1 MLDGAFTSPKIRL
14 LAAITGKPWPHCLG
28 LAGLLWRFAGKHAPT
43 GAVGTHSDEEI
54 AISLEWT
61 DDAGDLIEALVRC
74 RLLDEAP
81 PPERLIVHDW
91 PEHAP
96 RYVRASLQRQG
107 LDFSPRYAARHDAA
121 GLRYDAATTDP
132 TTVGTTV
139 ETIEAIT
146 EGTSLS
152 SSSASSSA
160 STFTN
165 SSALIRASATVKDL
179 AEQVWNCYLAGR
191 KQGKKIGLQAIET
204 SMRRIEIEQGKTLE
218 EAAAMMAER
227 TTNDRA
233 RFVEQIRTGETEI
246 RFVPQ
251 GATYFKNER
260 WEDENE
266 EITADQIND
275 ARLADE
281 IARARASDNV
291 GGELDPDSETLARLE
306 ADG

>member
-28 LAGLLWRFAGKHAPT
+28 LAGLLWRFASKHAPS

-61 DDAGDLIEALVRC
+61 EDPHQLVEALVRC

-121 GLRYDAATTDP
+121 GLRYDAATTVP
-132 TTVGTTV
+132 TTDPTTV

-146 EGTSLS
+146 EGTTFT
-152 SSSASSSA
+152 SSSASSFA
-160 STFTN
+160 STN
-165 SSALIRASATVKDL
+165 SSPLVRASATVKDL
-179 AEQVWNCYLAGR
+179 AEQVWDCYVPGR

-204 SMRRIEIEQGKTLE
+204 SMRRIEIETGKTLE
-218 EAAAMMAER
+218 AAAGLMAER
-227 TTNDRA
+227 TTNDAA
-233 RFVEQIRTGETEI
+233 RFVEEIRTGETEI

-260 WEDENE
+260 WEDDNE
-266 EITADQIND
+266 DITRKQIDAARIND
-275 ARLADE
+275 E
-281 IARARASDNV
+281 ISRARA
-291 GGELDPDSETLARLE
+291 
-306 ADG
+306 ADDLG

>member
-28 LAGLLWRFAGKHAPT
+28 LAGLLWRFASKHAPS

-61 DDAGDLIEALVRC
+61 GEAGELIAALVRC

-81 PPERLIVHDW
+81 PPERLLVHDW

-107 LDFSPRYAARHDAA
+107 LDFSARYAARHDDDAA
-121 GLRYDAATTDP
+121 RYDAATVVGS
-132 TTVGTTV
+132 TVFTAARSAVATAVGS
-139 ETIEAIT
+139 
-146 EGTSLS
+146 TST
-152 SSSASSSA
+152 SA
-160 STFTN
+160 STCTFTDT
-165 SSALIRASATVKDL
+165 SSNIRASATVKDL
-179 AEQVWNCYLAGR
+179 ADQVWNCYVPGR
-191 KQGKKIGLQAIET
+191 KQGKKVGVSAIEN
-204 SMRRIEIEQGKTLE
+204 SMKRIEIEQGKTLE
-218 EAAAMMAER
+218 DAAAMMAER
-227 TTNDRA
+227 TTNDVA

-266 EITADQIND
+266 DITADQINA
-275 ARLADE
+275 ARLTDE
-281 IARARASDNV
+281 IARARASGDV
-291 GGELDPDSETLARLE
+291 G
-306 ADG
+306 

>member
-28 LAGLLWRFAGKHAPT
+28 LAGLLWRFASKHAPS

-61 DDAGDLIEALVRC
+61 EDPHQLVEALVRC

-132 TTVGTTV
+132 TVVGTTV

-179 AEQVWNCYLAGR
+179 AEQVWDCYVPGR
-191 KQGKKIGLQAIET
+191 KQGKKIGLQAIEN
-204 SMRRIEIEQGKTLE
+204 SMRRIEIETGRTL
-218 EAAAMMAER
+218 EAAAGMMAER
-227 TTNDRA
+227 TTNDAA
-233 RFVEQIRTGETEI
+233 RFVDEIRTGETEI

-260 WEDENE
+260 WEDDNE
-266 EITADQIND
+266 DITRKQIDAARIND
-275 ARLADE
+275 E
-281 IARARASDNV
+281 ISRARA
-291 GGELDPDSETLARLE
+291 
-306 ADG
+306 ADDLG

>member
-61 DDAGDLIEALVRC
+61 DQAGVLIEALVRC

-81 PPERLIVHDW
+81 PPERLLVHDW

-107 LDFSPRYAARHDAA
+107 LDFSPRYDARHDAA
-121 GLRYDAATTDP
+121 VLRYDAATTVP
-132 TTVGTTV
+132 TVVPTTV
-139 ETIEAIT
+139 ETA
-146 EGTSLS
+146 GTTAVGTTS
-152 SSSASSSA
+152 SSSSSSSYA
-160 STFTN
+160 FT
-165 SSALIRASATVKDL
+165 SSSSLIRASASARDL
-179 AEQVWNCYLAGR
+179 ADQVWNCYVSGR

-204 SMRRIEIEQGKTLE
+204 SMRRLGAEQGKTIE
-218 EAAAMMAER
+218 EAAAMMAEA
-227 TTNDRA
+227 TTKDAA
-233 RFVEQIRTGETEI
+233 RFVEEIRTGETEI

-266 EITADQIND
+266 DITGKQIED
-275 ARLADE
+275 ARIDDE
-281 IARARASDNV
+281 IRRARTAYKL
-291 GGELDPDSETLARLE
+291 GGELDADPEALAGLD
-306 ADG
+306 AHG

>member
-28 LAGLLWRFAGKHAPT
+28 LAGLLWRFAAKHAPS

-61 DDAGDLIEALVRC
+61 GEAGDLIEALVRC

-81 PPERLIVHDW
+81 PPERLLVHDW

-107 LDFSPRYAARHDAA
+107 LDFSPRYAARHDAED
-121 GLRYDAATTDP
+121 LRYDAATTVP
-132 TTVGTTV
+132 TIDRATVGTTDPTAV
-139 ETIEAIT
+139 ATT
-146 EGTSLS
+146 S
-152 SSSASSSA
+152 SSSSSYA
-160 STFTN
+160 FT
-165 SSALIRASATVKDL
+165 SSFSLIRASASVRDL
-179 AEQVWNCYLAGR
+179 ADQVWNCYLAGR

-227 TTNDRA
+227 TTNDAA

-266 EITADQIND
+266 DISADQINA
-275 ARLADE
+275 ARLSDE
-281 IARARASDNV
+281 IARARTSGDV
-291 GGELDPDSETLARLE
+291 G
-306 ADG
+306 

>member
-81 PPERLIVHDW
+81 PPERLLVHDW

-107 LDFSPRYAARHDAA
+107 LDFSQRYASRHDAA
-121 GLRYDAATTDP
+121 DLRYDAATVVP
-132 TTVGTTV
+132 TIDRAIVGTPDSTV
-139 ETIEAIT
+139 VATT
-146 EGTSLS
+146 S
-152 SSSASSSA
+152 SSSSSYAFTSSS
-160 STFTN
+160 S
-165 SSALIRASATVKDL
+165 LIRASASVRDL
-179 AEQVWNCYLAGR
+179 ADQVWNCYLAGR

-227 TTNDRA
+227 TTNDAA

>member
-81 PPERLIVHDW
+81 PPERLLVHDW

-107 LDFSPRYAARHDAA
+107 LDFSQRYAARHDAA
-121 GLRYDAATTDP
+121 DLRYDAATVVP
-132 TTVGTTV
+132 TTDRAIVGTPDSTV
-139 ETIEAIT
+139 VATT
-146 EGTSLS
+146 S
-152 SSSASSSA
+152 SSSSSYAFTSSS
-160 STFTN
+160 S
-165 SSALIRASATVKDL
+165 LIRASASVRDL
-179 AEQVWNCYLAGR
+179 ADQVWNCYLAGR

-227 TTNDRA
+227 TTNDAA

>member
-61 DDAGDLIEALVRC
+61 DEAGDLIEALVRC

-81 PPERLIVHDW
+81 PPERLLVHDW

-96 RYVRASLQRQG
+96 RHVRASLQRQG
-107 LDFSPRYAARHDAA
+107 LDFSPRYAARHDAEVP
-121 GLRYDAATTDP
+121 RYDAATVVRTTDRATDRTTDP
-132 TTVGTTV
+132 PTV
-139 ETIEAIT
+139 ETT
-146 EGTSLS
+146 S
-152 SSSASSSA
+152 SSSSSFTSTPSSS
-160 STFTN
+160 
-165 SSALIRASATVKDL
+165 LIRASVSVRDL
-179 AEQVWNCYLAGR
+179 AEQVWNCYLPGR
-191 KQGKKIGLQAIET
+191 KQGKKVGIASIER
-204 SMRRIEIEQGKTLE
+204 SMRRLGAESGKTIE
-218 EAAAMMAER
+218 EAAAIIADM
-227 TTNDRA
+227 TTKDTE

-251 GATYFKNER
+251 GATYFKQER

-266 EITADQIND
+266 HITTEQINH
-275 ARLADE
+275 ARIADE
-281 IARARASDNV
+281 IKRARTTGGNV
-291 GGELDPDSETLARLE
+291 GRELDPDSTTLAGVV
-306 ADG
+306 ADR

>member
-28 LAGLLWRFAGKHAPT
+28 LAGLLWRFASKHAPS

-61 DDAGDLIEALVRC
+61 EDPHQLVEALVRC

-132 TTVGTTV
+132 TVVGTTV

-146 EGTSLS
+146 VGTTFT

-179 AEQVWNCYLAGR
+179 AEQVWDCYVPGR
-191 KQGKKIGLQAIET
+191 KQGKKIGLQAIEN
-204 SMRRIEIEQGKTLE
+204 SMRRIEIETGRTL
-218 EAAAMMAER
+218 EAAAGMMAER
-227 TTNDRA
+227 TTNDAA
-233 RFVEQIRTGETEI
+233 RFVDEIRTGETEI

-260 WEDENE
+260 WEDDNE
-266 EITADQIND
+266 DITRKQIDAARIND
-275 ARLADE
+275 E
-281 IARARASDNV
+281 ISRARA
-291 GGELDPDSETLARLE
+291 
-306 ADG
+306 ADDLG

>member
-28 LAGLLWRFAGKHAPT
+28 LAGLLWRFASKHAPS

-61 DDAGDLIEALVRC
+61 EDPHQLVEALVRC

-121 GLRYDAATTDP
+121 GLRYDAATTVP
-132 TTVGTTV
+132 TTDPTTV

-152 SSSASSSA
+152 SSSASSFA
-160 STFTN
+160 STSTN
-165 SSALIRASATVKDL
+165 SSPLVRASATVKDL
-179 AEQVWNCYLAGR
+179 AEQVWDCYVPGR

-204 SMRRIEIEQGKTLE
+204 SMRRIEIETGKTLE
-218 EAAAMMAER
+218 AAAGLMAER
-227 TTNDRA
+227 TTNDAA
-233 RFVEQIRTGETEI
+233 RFVEEIRTGETEI

-260 WEDENE
+260 WEDDNE
-266 EITADQIND
+266 DITRKQIDAARIND
-275 ARLADE
+275 E
-281 IARARASDNV
+281 ISRARA
-291 GGELDPDSETLARLE
+291 
-306 ADG
+306 ADDLG

>member
-28 LAGLLWRFAGKHAPT
+28 LAGLLWRFASKHAPS

-61 DDAGDLIEALVRC
+61 EDPHQLVEALVRC

-121 GLRYDAATTDP
+121 GLRYDAATTVP
-132 TTVGTTV
+132 TIVPTTV

-146 EGTSLS
+146 EGTTLS
-152 SSSASSSA
+152 SSSASSFA
-160 STFTN
+160 STSTN

-179 AEQVWNCYLAGR
+179 AEQVWDCYVPGR

-204 SMRRIEIEQGKTLE
+204 SMRRIEIETGKTLE
-218 EAAAMMAER
+218 AAAGLMAER
-227 TTNDRA
+227 TTNDAA
-233 RFVEQIRTGETEI
+233 RFVEEIRTGETEI

-266 EITADQIND
+266 DITRKQIDAARIND
-275 ARLADE
+275 E
-281 IARARASDNV
+281 ISRARA
-291 GGELDPDSETLARLE
+291 
-306 ADG
+306 ADDLG